1 MATELDATLQFVEGM
16 AFSITSGS
24 GHQITIDAGVAD
36 GGKNQGPT
44 PMELILMGT
53 AGCTAM
59 DVVSILRKKRQE
71 VTAYQVLI
79 HGTRAPTH
87 PMVFTTITIE
97 HIISGHHISE
107 EAVARAIDLS
117 VTKYCGAHAMLS
129 KTATITITHRVL
141 EATPT

>member
-24 GHQITIDAGVAD
+24 GHQITIDAGDAD
-36 GGKNQGPT
+36 GGQNQGPT

-59 DVVSILRKKRQE
+59 DVIFILRKKRQE
-71 VTAYQVLI
+71 VTAYQVHI

-87 PMVFTTITIE
+87 PMVFTPSPSSMSSAA
-97 HIISGHHISE
+97 IIS
-107 EAVARAIDLS
+107 RKRRL
-117 VTKYCGAHAMLS
+117 HAPS
-129 KTATITITHRVL
+129 NSR
-141 EATPT
+141 